1 MRIDIITVVPDIL
14 KSPFEASILKRA
26 IEKGHVEIHMH
37 NLRDYVTDNY
47 KQIDDYQFDYI
58 LGAGDK
64 IEIKV
69 FGQPDLDVTSLLGNS
84 GEINYPFLGKVK
96 LVGLSVSQVEQ
107 TISEGLQPDYLVN
120 PNVYAQVVE
129 YRPFY
134 IHGEVKEPG
143 AYPYQPAMTVNQAIA
158 LAGGLT
164 ERASVDK
171 IFIFKEQTKQQQQK
185 GSLNSQIAA
194 GDTIKIEQRL
204 F

>member
-1 MRIDIITVVPDIL
+1 MKVKIL
-14 KSPFEASILKRA
+14 IALIFILSFCSFA
-26 IEKGHVEIHMH
+26 
-37 NLRDYVTDNY
+37 NDSQN
-47 KQIDDYQFDYI
+47 YI

-96 LVGLSVSQVEQ
+96 LVGLSIAQVEQ
-107 TISEGLQPDYLVN
+107 TISEGLQPDYLVK
-120 PNVYAQVVE
+120 PNVYAQVIE

-134 IHGEVKEPG
+134 IHGEVKKPG
-143 AYPYQPAMTVNQAIA
+143 GYAYQPAMTVNQAIA

-164 ERASVDK
+164 ERASEDK

-194 GDTIKIEQRL
+194 GDTIRIEQRL

>member
-1 MRIDIITVVPDIL
+1 MKVKIL
-14 KSPFEASILKRA
+14 TSLILLLSFGSFASDSQ
-26 IEKGHVEIHMH
+26 
-37 NLRDYVTDNY
+37 N
-47 KQIDDYQFDYI
+47 YI

-69 FGQPDLDVTSLLGNS
+69 FGQPDLNVTSLLGNS

-107 TISEGLQPDYLVN
+107 TIISGLQPDYLVN

-134 IHGEVKEPG
+134 IHGEVKKPG
-143 AYPYQPAMTVNQAIA
+143 GYPYQPAMTVNQAIA

>member
-1 MRIDIITVVPDIL
+1 MKFIFVSALLLLSSTCFAQTAQ
-14 KSPFEASILKRA
+14 S
-26 IEKGHVEIHMH
+26 
-37 NLRDYVTDNY
+37 YV
-47 KQIDDYQFDYI
+47 I
-58 LGAGDK
+58 GAGDK
-64 IEIKV
+64 VEIKV
-69 FGQPDLDVTSLLGNS
+69 FGQPDLEVTALLGNS
-84 GEINYPFLGKVK
+84 GEVNYPFLGKVK
-96 LVGLSVSQVEQ
+96 LAGLNTSEIEQVI
-107 TISEGLQPDYLVN
+107 TEGLQPDYLIN
-120 PNVYAQVVE
+120 PNVYVQVIE

-134 IHGEVKEPG
+134 IHGEVKNPG

-171 IFIFKEQTKQQQQK
+171 IYIYKEQTKQQQQK

>member
-1 MRIDIITVVPDIL
+1 ML
-14 KSPFEASILKRA
+14 KSFFFFIFLCLGSFCVAQTAE
-26 IEKGHVEIHMH
+26 
-37 NLRDYVTDNY
+37 
-47 KQIDDYQFDYI
+47 DYI
-58 LGAGDK
+58 LGPGDK
-64 IEIKV
+64 VEIKV
-69 FGQPDLDVTSLLGNS
+69 FGQADLEVTALLGNS
-84 GEINYPFLGKVK
+84 GEVNYPFLGKVK
-96 LVGLSVSQVEQ
+96 LAGLTISQVEQ
-107 TISEGLQPDYLVN
+107 EISSGLKPDYLVN
-120 PNVYAQVVE
+120 PNVYAQVIE

-134 IHGEVKEPG
+134 IHGEVNDPG

-171 IFIFKEQTKQQQQK
+171 IYIFKERTKEQQRK

>member
-1 MRIDIITVVPDIL
+1 MKVKIL
-14 KSPFEASILKRA
+14 IGLILLLSFGSFANNSK
-26 IEKGHVEIHMH
+26 
-37 NLRDYVTDNY
+37 
-47 KQIDDYQFDYI
+47 DYI

-69 FGQPDLDVTSLLGNS
+69 FGQPDLDVISLLGNS
-84 GEINYPFLGKVK
+84 GDINYPFLGKVR
-96 LVGLSVSQVEQ
+96 LVGLNIAQVEQ
-107 TISEGLQPDYLVN
+107 IISEGLQPDYLVD
-120 PNVYAQVVE
+120 PNVYAQVIE

-134 IHGEVKEPG
+134 IHGEVKKPG
-143 AYPYQPAMTVNQAIA
+143 GYPYQPAMTVNQAIA

-171 IFIFKEQTKQQQQK
+171 IYIFKEQTKQQQQK

>member
-1 MRIDIITVVPDIL
+1 MKCFFYSALLLI
-14 KSPFEASILKRA
+14 SSACFSQS
-26 IEKGHVEIHMH
+26 GQS
-37 NLRDYVTDNY
+37 YV
-47 KQIDDYQFDYI
+47 

-64 IEIKV
+64 VEIKV
-69 FGQPDLDVTSLLGNS
+69 FGQSDLEVTALLGNS
-84 GEINYPFLGKVK
+84 GEVNYPFLGKVK
-96 LVGLSVSQVEQ
+96 LAGLNTSEVEQ
-107 TISEGLQPDYLVN
+107 VITQGLQPDYLVN
-120 PNVYAQVVE
+120 PNVYVQVVQ

-134 IHGEVKEPG
+134 IHGEVENPG

-164 ERASVDK
+164 ERASTDK

>member
-1 MRIDIITVVPDIL
+1 M
-14 KSPFEASILKRA
+14 F
-26 IEKGHVEIHMH
+26 KGVFSFIFLFISSVCVAQTSE
-37 NLRDYVTDNY
+37 N
-47 KQIDDYQFDYI
+47 YI
-58 LGAGDK
+58 LGPGDK
-64 IEIKV
+64 VEIKV
-69 FGQPDLDVTSLLGNS
+69 FGQPDLEVTALLGNS
-84 GEINYPFLGKVK
+84 GEVNYPFLGKVK
-96 LVGLSVSQVEQ
+96 LAGLNTSEVEQ
-107 TISEGLQPDYLVN
+107 VITQGLKPGYLRN
-120 PNVYAQVVE
+120 PNVYVQVIE

-134 IHGEVKEPG
+134 IHGEVNNPG

-171 IFIFKEQTKQQQQK
+171 IYIFKEQTKQQQLK

>member
-1 MRIDIITVVPDIL
+1 MKCFFYFALLLI
-14 KSPFEASILKRA
+14 SSACFSQS
-26 IEKGHVEIHMH
+26 GQS
-37 NLRDYVTDNY
+37 YV
-47 KQIDDYQFDYI
+47 

-64 IEIKV
+64 VEIKV
-69 FGQPDLDVTSLLGNS
+69 FGQSDLEVTALLGNS
-84 GEINYPFLGKVK
+84 GEVNYPFLGKVK
-96 LVGLSVSQVEQ
+96 LAGLNTSEVEQ
-107 TISEGLQPDYLVN
+107 VITQGLQPDYLVN
-120 PNVYAQVVE
+120 PNVYVQVVQ

-134 IHGEVKEPG
+134 IHGEVENPG

-164 ERASVDK
+164 ERASTDK

>member
-1 MRIDIITVVPDIL
+1 MKARILISLIFLLSFCSFAND
-14 KSPFEASILKRA
+14 SQ
-26 IEKGHVEIHMH
+26 
-37 NLRDYVTDNY
+37 N
-47 KQIDDYQFDYI
+47 YI

-96 LVGLSVSQVEQ
+96 LVGLNIAQVER

-120 PNVYAQVVE
+120 PNVYAQVIE

-134 IHGEVKEPG
+134 IHGEVKKPG
-143 AYPYQPAMTVNQAIA
+143 GYSYQPAMTVNQAIA

>member
-1 MRIDIITVVPDIL
+1 MKVRILIGLMLLLSFGCFAND
-14 KSPFEASILKRA
+14 SQ
-26 IEKGHVEIHMH
+26 
-37 NLRDYVTDNY
+37 N
-47 KQIDDYQFDYI
+47 YI

-69 FGQPDLDVTSLLGNS
+69 FGQPSLDVTSLLGNS
-84 GEINYPFLGKVK
+84 GDINYPFLGKVK
-96 LVGLSVSQVEQ
+96 LVGLTVAQVEQ

-134 IHGEVKEPG
+134 IHGEVKKPG
-143 AYPYQPAMTVNQAIA
+143 GYPYQPAMTVNQAIA

>member
-1 MRIDIITVVPDIL
+1 MKVKIL
-14 KSPFEASILKRA
+14 VCLILLLSFGSFASDSQ
-26 IEKGHVEIHMH
+26 
-37 NLRDYVTDNY
+37 N
-47 KQIDDYQFDYI
+47 YI

-69 FGQPDLDVTSLLGNS
+69 FGQPDLNVTSLLGNS

-107 TISEGLQPDYLVN
+107 TIISGLQPDYLVN

-134 IHGEVKEPG
+134 IHGEVKKPG
-143 AYPYQPAMTVNQAIA
+143 GYPYQPSMTVNQAIA

-194 GDTIKIEQRL
+194 GDTVKIEQRL

>member
-1 MRIDIITVVPDIL
+1 MKARILIGLIFLLSFCSFAND
-14 KSPFEASILKRA
+14 SQ
-26 IEKGHVEIHMH
+26 
-37 NLRDYVTDNY
+37 N
-47 KQIDDYQFDYI
+47 YI

-84 GEINYPFLGKVK
+84 GDINYPFLGKVK
-96 LVGLSVSQVEQ
+96 LVGLTVAQVEQ

-134 IHGEVKEPG
+134 IHGEVKKPG
-143 AYPYQPAMTVNQAIA
+143 GYPYQPAMTVNQAIA

>member
-1 MRIDIITVVPDIL
+1 MKCFFSLMLLVL
-14 KSPFEASILKRA
+14 SSICFA
-26 IEKGHVEIHMH
+26 QPAQS
-37 NLRDYVTDNY
+37 YV
-47 KQIDDYQFDYI
+47 

-64 IEIKV
+64 VEIKV
-69 FGQPDLDVTSLLGNS
+69 FGQPDLEVTALLGNS
-84 GEINYPFLGKVK
+84 GEVNYPFLGKVK
-96 LVGLSVSQVEQ
+96 LAGLNTSEVEQ
-107 TISEGLQPDYLVN
+107 VITEGLKPDYLVN
-120 PNVYAQVVE
+120 PNVYVQVIE

-134 IHGEVKEPG
+134 IHGEVKNPG

-171 IFIFKEQTKQQQQK
+171 IYIFKEQTKQQQQK
-185 GSLNSQIAA
+185 GGLNSQIAA

>member
-1 MRIDIITVVPDIL
+1 M
-14 KSPFEASILKRA
+14 
-26 IEKGHVEIHMH
+26 
-37 NLRDYVTDNY
+37 NY
-47 KQIDDYQFDYI
+47 SVFVGFLLLCVSSVCSAQTAQDYI
-58 LGAGDK
+58 LGPGDK
-64 IEIKV
+64 VEIKV
-69 FGQPDLDVTSLLGNS
+69 FGQPDLEVTALLGNN
-84 GEINYPFLGKVK
+84 GEVNYPFLGKIK
-96 LVGLSVSQVEQ
+96 LAGLTTSQVEHVII
-107 TISEGLQPDYLVN
+107 TGLQPNFLVN
-120 PNVYAQVVE
+120 PNVYAQVIE

-171 IFIFKEQTKQQQQK
+171 IYIFKEHTKQQQLK

>member
-1 MRIDIITVVPDIL
+1 MNFKVFLSLSLLIF
-14 KSPFEASILKRA
+14 SSFCFAQSQQS
-26 IEKGHVEIHMH
+26 
-37 NLRDYVTDNY
+37 YV
-47 KQIDDYQFDYI
+47 

-64 IEIKV
+64 VQIKV
-69 FGQPDLDVTSLLGNS
+69 FGQPDLEVTALLGNS
-84 GEINYPFLGKVK
+84 GEVSYPFLGKVK
-96 LVGLSVSQVEQ
+96 LSGLNVSEVEQ
-107 TISEGLQPDYLVN
+107 VITDGLKPNYLVS
-120 PNVYAQVVE
+120 PNVYVQVIE

-134 IHGEVKEPG
+134 IHGEVKSPG

-171 IFIFKEQTKQQQQK
+171 IYIFKEQTKQQRQQ
-185 GSLNSQIAA
+185 GTLNSQIAA

>member
-1 MRIDIITVVPDIL
+1 MKVKIL
-14 KSPFEASILKRA
+14 VCLILLFSFGSFASDSQ
-26 IEKGHVEIHMH
+26 
-37 NLRDYVTDNY
+37 N
-47 KQIDDYQFDYI
+47 YI

-69 FGQPDLDVTSLLGNS
+69 FGQPDLNVTSLLGNS

-107 TISEGLQPDYLVN
+107 TIISGLQPDYLVN

-134 IHGEVKEPG
+134 IHGEVKKPG
-143 AYPYQPAMTVNQAIA
+143 GYSYQPAMTVNQAIA

-194 GDTIKIEQRL
+194 GDTIKIQHRL
-204 F
+204 LYAV

>member
-1 MRIDIITVVPDIL
+1 MKYIFSLTLLVF
-14 KSPFEASILKRA
+14 SSICFA
-26 IEKGHVEIHMH
+26 QSAQS
-37 NLRDYVTDNY
+37 YV
-47 KQIDDYQFDYI
+47 

-64 IEIKV
+64 VEIKV
-69 FGQPDLDVTSLLGNS
+69 FGQPDLEVTALLGNS
-84 GEINYPFLGKVK
+84 GEVNYPFLGKVK
-96 LVGLSVSQVEQ
+96 LAGLNTSEVEQ
-107 TISEGLQPDYLVN
+107 VITEGLKPDYLVN
-120 PNVYAQVVE
+120 PNVYVQVIE

-134 IHGEVKEPG
+134 IHGEVENPG

>member
-1 MRIDIITVVPDIL
+1 MKFIFSLTLLIFSSVNFAQTAQ
-14 KSPFEASILKRA
+14 S
-26 IEKGHVEIHMH
+26 
-37 NLRDYVTDNY
+37 YV
-47 KQIDDYQFDYI
+47 I
-58 LGAGDK
+58 GAGDK
-64 IEIKV
+64 VEIKV
-69 FGQPDLDVTSLLGNS
+69 FGQPDLEVTALLGNS
-84 GEINYPFLGKVK
+84 GEVNYPFLGKVK
-96 LVGLSVSQVEQ
+96 LAGLNTSEVEQ
-107 TISEGLQPDYLVN
+107 VITQGLKPDYLVN
-120 PNVYAQVVE
+120 PNIYVQVIE

-164 ERASVDK
+164 ERASIDK
-171 IFIFKEQTKQQQQK
+171 IYIFKEQTKQQQQK

>member
-1 MRIDIITVVPDIL
+1 MSL
-14 KSPFEASILKRA
+14 KLSFFVLLLTLSNICFAASS
-26 IEKGHVEIHMH
+26 
-37 NLRDYVTDNY
+37 NNYV
-47 KQIDDYQFDYI
+47 
-58 LGAGDK
+58 LGPGDK
-64 IEIKV
+64 VEIKV
-69 FGQPDLDVTSLLGNS
+69 FGQPDLAVTALLGNS

-96 LVGLSVSQVEQ
+96 LAGLNTSEVERVVTQ
-107 TISEGLQPDYLVN
+107 GLKPSYLLN
-120 PNVYAQVVE
+120 PNVYVQVIE

-164 ERASVDK
+164 ERASIDK
-171 IFIFKEQTKQQQQK
+171 IYIFKEQTKQKQQK

>member
-1 MRIDIITVVPDIL
+1 MNFKGVLSLLLLFV
-14 KSPFEASILKRA
+14 SSICFSQTA
-26 IEKGHVEIHMH
+26 Q
-37 NLRDYVTDNY
+37 N
-47 KQIDDYQFDYI
+47 YI
-58 LGAGDK
+58 LGPGDK

-69 FGQPDLDVTSLLGNS
+69 FGQPDLDVSALLGNS
-84 GEINYPFLGKVK
+84 GEVNYPFLGKVK
-96 LVGLSVSQVEQ
+96 LAGLTTSQVEQ
-107 TISEGLQPDYLVN
+107 EISNGLKPSYLVN
-120 PNVYAQVVE
+120 PSVYAQVIE

-171 IFIFKEQTKQQQQK
+171 VYIYKEQTKEQQHK

>member
-1 MRIDIITVVPDIL
+1 MKFIFSLVLLLLSTFCFAQTAQ
-14 KSPFEASILKRA
+14 S
-26 IEKGHVEIHMH
+26 
-37 NLRDYVTDNY
+37 YV
-47 KQIDDYQFDYI
+47 

-64 IEIKV
+64 VEIKV
-69 FGQPDLDVTSLLGNS
+69 FGQPDLEVTALLGNS
-84 GEINYPFLGKVK
+84 GEVNYPFLGKVK
-96 LVGLSVSQVEQ
+96 LAGLNTSEVEQ
-107 TISEGLQPDYLVN
+107 VITQGLKPGYLIN
-120 PNVYAQVVE
+120 PNVYVQVIE

-134 IHGEVKEPG
+134 IHGEVKNPG

-171 IFIFKEQTKQQQQK
+171 IYIFKEQTKQQQLK

>member
-1 MRIDIITVVPDIL
+1 MKFLMLTTIALLLSFT
-14 KSPFEASILKRA
+14 A
-26 IEKGHVEIHMH
+26 IA
-37 NLRDYVTDNY
+37 DNVQNY
-47 KQIDDYQFDYI
+47 T

-64 IEIKV
+64 VEIKV
-69 FGQPDLDVTSLLGNS
+69 FGQPDLEVTALLGNS
-84 GEINYPFLGKVK
+84 GEVNYPFLGKVT
-96 LVGLSVSQVEQ
+96 LVGLNISQVERI
-107 TISEGLQPDYLVN
+107 ISNGLKPDYLID
-120 PNVYAQVVE
+120 PSVYAQVIE

-134 IHGEVKEPG
+134 IHGEVKNPG

-171 IFIFKEQTKQQQQK
+171 IYIFKEQTKEQQHK

>member
-1 MRIDIITVVPDIL
+1 MKARILTGLIL
-14 KSPFEASILKRA
+14 LLSFGSFASDSQ
-26 IEKGHVEIHMH
+26 
-37 NLRDYVTDNY
+37 N
-47 KQIDDYQFDYI
+47 YI

-107 TISEGLQPDYLVN
+107 TIISGLQPDYLVK
-120 PNVYAQVVE
+120 PNVYAQVLE

-134 IHGEVKEPG
+134 IHGEVKKPG
-143 AYPYQPAMTVNQAIA
+143 GYPYQPAMTVNQAIA

-194 GDTIKIEQRL
+194 GDNIKIEQRL

>member
-1 MRIDIITVVPDIL
+1 MKFIFSLTLLVLSSVCFAQTAQ
-14 KSPFEASILKRA
+14 S
-26 IEKGHVEIHMH
+26 
-37 NLRDYVTDNY
+37 YV
-47 KQIDDYQFDYI
+47 I
-58 LGAGDK
+58 GAGDK
-64 IEIKV
+64 VEIKV
-69 FGQPDLDVTSLLGNS
+69 FGQPDLEVTALLGNS
-84 GEINYPFLGKVK
+84 GEVNYPFLGKVK
-96 LVGLSVSQVEQ
+96 LAGLTTSEIEQVITQ
-107 TISEGLQPDYLVN
+107 GLQPDYLIN
-120 PNVYAQVVE
+120 PNVYVQVIE

-164 ERASVDK
+164 ERASIDK
-171 IFIFKEQTKQQQQK
+171 IYIFKEQTKQQQLR